1 MPVWLQPSI
10 HGKKKV
16 NLTLNYFKS
25 RYENVEENLT
35 DPVRSRAVDEAEK
48 RLEEHATYS
57 TEIMGEQSKLDKLRE
72 LDDKI
77 KNEAKIDKNPY
88 TWFPIEE
95 LEDIWAET
103 QRLVEE
109 RQTDL
114 NNELE
119 RQKSYDQKRKQFAD
133 FANKF
138 ADFITSVRLQLNG
151 LNNGTLEDQLAEV
164 VKQEKVIRNG
174 KHDLNLVESLNK
186 ELEDVLVFDNIYTSH
201 SALGL
206 SQAWDG
212 LLQMCSRMQI
222 SVKAQIEARSR
233 TGIPE
238 ERLQEW
244 KDGFNYFDKE
254 QKGRLD
260 YIEIKSL
267 FRSLGIELALKE
279 GDQESE
285 EFVEIL
291 NTINPTIEGAV
302 TKEEFVNYMIN
313 RETSQVK
320 GKQDIFDA
328 FQAISN
334 PELPYVTK
342 QELQSNLSPTQVEY
356 CLRVMPKYEGPDA
369 PLNLEVYDYRKFV
382 KLHFN

>member
-1 MPVWLQPSI
+1 M
-10 HGKKKV
+10 
-16 NLTLNYFKS
+16 
-25 RYENVEENLT
+25 EENLT
-35 DPVRSRAVDEAEK
+35 DPVRSRAVDEAVK
-48 RLEEHATYS
+48 RIEEHVAYS
-57 TEIMGEQSKLDKLRE
+57 NEILGEESKLVRLRE

-77 KNEAKIDKNPY
+77 KNEAKMEKNPY

-95 LEDIWAET
+95 LEDIWVET

-109 RQTDL
+109 RQSDL
-114 NNELE
+114 GNELE
-119 RQKSYDQKRKQFAD
+119 RQKSYDLKRKQFAD

-138 ADFITSVRLQLNG
+138 ADFITSIRLQLNG
-151 LNNGTLEDQLAEV
+151 LNNGTLEDQLGCMI
-164 VKQEKVIRNG
+164 KQEKVIRDAR
-174 KHDLNLVESLNK
+174 HDLNLVENLHA
-186 ELEDVLVFDNIYTSH
+186 ELEEVLVFDNVYTSH

-260 YIEIKSL
+260 FIEIKSL

-285 EFVEIL
+285 EFVVIL

-302 TKEEFVNYMIN
+302 TKEEFINYMIN

-328 FQAISN
+328 FQAISS
-334 PELPYVTK
+334 PELPYITRH
-342 QELQSNLSPTQVEY
+342 ELQSNLSPTQVEY
-356 CLRVMPKYEGPDA
+356 CLRVMPKYEGADA
-369 PLNLEVYDYRKFV
+369 PLNVEVYDYRNFV

>member
-1 MPVWLQPSI
+1 MKTSI
-10 HGKKKV
+10 KFQRNV
-16 NLTLNYFKS
+16 L

-35 DPVRSRAVDEAEK
+35 DPVRSRAVDEAEQ
-48 RLEEHATYS
+48 RIEEHNAYAA
-57 TEIMGEQSKLDKLRE
+57 EILAESSKLEKLRE
-72 LDDKI
+72 LDNKI
-77 KNEAKIDKNPY
+77 KIEAKIEKNQY
-88 TWFPIEE
+88 TWFQIED
-95 LEDIWAET
+95 LEEVWGET
-103 QRLVEE
+103 QRLVDE
-109 RQTDL
+109 RRADL
-114 NNELE
+114 TFELE

-164 VKQEKVIRNG
+164 IKQEKVIRNA
-174 KHDLNLVESLNK
+174 KHDLNLVENLNK

-260 YIEIKSL
+260 YIEIK
-267 FRSLGIELALKE
+267 LG
-279 GDQESE
+279 
-285 EFVEIL
+285 
-291 NTINPTIEGAV
+291 V
-302 TKEEFVNYMIN
+302 TSFH
-313 RETSQVK
+313 
-320 GKQDIFDA
+320 
-328 FQAISN
+328 IS
-334 PELPYVTK
+334 
-342 QELQSNLSPTQVEY
+342 
-356 CLRVMPKYEGPDA
+356 G
-369 PLNLEVYDYRKFV
+369 F
-382 KLHFN
+382 F

>member
-1 MPVWLQPSI
+1 ML
-10 HGKKKV
+10 
-16 NLTLNYFKS
+16 

-35 DPVRSRAVDEAEK
+35 DPVRSRAVDEAEQ
-48 RLEEHATYS
+48 RIEEHNAYTA
-57 TEIMGEQSKLDKLRE
+57 EILAESSKLEKLRE
-72 LDDKI
+72 LDNKI
-77 KNEAKIDKNPY
+77 KVEAKIDKNQY
-88 TWFPIEE
+88 TWFQIED
-95 LEDIWAET
+95 LEEVWGET
-103 QRLVEE
+103 QRLVDE
-109 RQTDL
+109 RRADL
-114 NNELE
+114 TFELE

-164 VKQEKVIRNG
+164 IKQEKVIRNA

-260 YIEIKSL
+260 YIEIKPRVALL
-267 FRSLGIELALKE
+267 FHSASKKFCIKLSSFILRPIQVSFPLTWYRARPQRRRS
-279 GDQESE
+279 
-285 EFVEIL
+285 
-291 NTINPTIEGAV
+291 
-302 TKEEFVNYMIN
+302 
-313 RETSQVK
+313 
-320 GKQDIFDA
+320 
-328 FQAISN
+328 
-334 PELPYVTK
+334 
-342 QELQSNLSPTQVEY
+342 
-356 CLRVMPKYEGPDA
+356 
-369 PLNLEVYDYRKFV
+369 RK
-382 KLHFN
+382 